1 MDVYIYIYI
10 YIYIFNN
17 YMLHHIP
24 VAAAQKSAA
33 GYEVVTRFPDQQVA
47 GFLVKWLVDTWD

>member
-1 MDVYIYIYI
+1 MHIHI

-33 GYEVVTRFPDQQVA
+33 GYEAVTRFPDQQVA
-47 GFLVKWLVDTWD
+47 GLLVK